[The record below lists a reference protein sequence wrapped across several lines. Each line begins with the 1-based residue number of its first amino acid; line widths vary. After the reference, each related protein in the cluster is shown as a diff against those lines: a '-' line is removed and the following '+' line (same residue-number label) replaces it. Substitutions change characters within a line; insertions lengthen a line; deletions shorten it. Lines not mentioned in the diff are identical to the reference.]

1 MGSFLRDRVTPHRST
16 HHMMCVHDAAESEHG
31 RHPAGQSIS
40 TTPFPSRREQAGAS
54 AHGQATVR
62 RKAAKQ
68 NAQVQ
73 RPFITHCYHGGG
85 ACIARVAVLRQ
96 RLGALG
102 CLVPRPLNPSCVCK
116 RRDMGLHSHP
126 AKRSPTASTAFPRR
140 AAGDLGSLADSSLSA
155 FTALRR
161 RGGRLATAGR
171 WHAPRDHGHA
181 ASGLG
186 SRALLALRSRRIYR
200 LCISQC

>member
-1 MGSFLRDRVTPHRST
+1 
-16 HHMMCVHDAAESEHG
+16 MMCVHDAAESEHG

-40 TTPFPSRREQAGAS
+40 TTPSPSRREQAGAS

-73 RPFITHCYHGGG
+73 RPLRCYHEGG

-102 CLVPRPLNPSCVCK
+102 CLVTRPLNPSCVCK

-140 AAGDLGSLADSSLSA
+140 AGGDLGSLADSSLLA
-155 FTALRR
+155 FTAVGRR
-161 RGGRLATAGR
+161 RGRLATAGR

-186 SRALLALRSRRIYR
+186 SGALVALRSRRIYR
-200 LCISQC
+200 LCISPA